1 VTVHWGLVIFS
12 DESKFKLQIGN
23 SVYGAEQTN
32 LYIDFTDLLVK
43 FSISQMIL
51 SCTANNE
58 GEKTEVC
65 KF

>member
-1 VTVHWGLVIFS
+1 
-12 DESKFKLQIGN
+12 
-23 SVYGAEQTN
+23 VYGAEQTN

-58 GEKTEVC
+58 GEKAEVC

>member
-1 VTVHWGLVIFS
+1 MTVQWDLVIFS
-12 DESKFKLQIGN
+12 DESKFKLHIVN

-58 GEKTEVC
+58 GEKAEVC